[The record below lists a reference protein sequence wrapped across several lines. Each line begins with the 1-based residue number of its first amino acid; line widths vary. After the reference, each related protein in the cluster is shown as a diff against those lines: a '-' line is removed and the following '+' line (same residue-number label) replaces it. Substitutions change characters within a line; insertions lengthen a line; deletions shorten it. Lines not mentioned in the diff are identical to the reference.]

1 MDKLSLEEFI
11 YQVKRELLEA
21 QKQHEGE
28 QAYLELQRVEL
39 EVSVAAS
46 RTGSGKVNIYVAELG
61 AEVAKELTH
70 VVKLAFDVV
79 PYSVAKPSGDMT
91 KSSEINKAKKDKGRV
106 GSGGYVR
113 PGTKV
118 YR

>member
-28 QAYLELQRVEL
+28 QAYLKLQRVEL
-39 EVSVAAS
+39 EVSIAAN

-79 PYSVAKPSGDMT
+79 PYSAQASSGD
-91 KSSEINKAKKDKGRV
+91 KAKNAATSKSKKGKDKPV
-106 GSGGYVR
+106 GGGYVG
-113 PGTKV
+113 PGKKL
-118 YR
+118 YQ